1 MTNVQRQ
8 RKSKRAEKRF
18 NRNFLI
24 VCAVIAA
31 FTFGRIIY
39 REQKF
44 KTDYSIDLNNVDAA
58 ILVKPH
64 SYASGPEHARIT
76 IVQFLDPQ
84 CHTCFSMH
92 WTIKRVVSEF
102 PKDIRVLIRYFPF
115 RDEGRVAAALAE
127 EAREIEKFDET
138 LDEILSR
145 QKEWGDGK
153 YTSPALLPGFIAH
166 IGLSS
171 ERFLDDKLLAKH
183 KWKIDLDVA
192 DARQIGITKAP
203 AVFVNGRMISLS
215 YEALR
220 AAVVGGLE

>member
-1 MTNVQRQ
+1 MCSGKEKAKG
-8 RKSKRAEKRF
+8 RKKKF
-18 NRNFLI
+18 NRNVLI
-24 VCAVIAA
+24 VCAVIAP

-44 KTDYSIDLNNVDAA
+44 KTDYSIDLNNVNAA

-84 CHTCFSMH
+84 CHTCLSMH

-127 EAREIEKFDET
+127 EAREIGKFDET

-166 IGLSS
+166 IGLPS
-171 ERFLDDKLLAKH
+171 ERFLDDKLLVKH